1 MVHFTQRSSFSEGQI
16 GRSQH
21 ADFRTP
27 EYASFDETTDFKW
40 EATRG
45 IGYSFGYNRNEGPEN
60 YLSVEE
66 LVRSFVD
73 IVSKNG
79 NLLLNVGPMADGTI
93 PELQRERLLGLGQ
106 WLAVNGEAIFGTRPW
121 VRAEGRTTEG
131 IGVRFTQS
139 GEDLYAILMDAPRE
153 TPVVIEGLQAAE
165 NSTVA
170 LLGRDEPLAWEQRGE
185 MLVVALPGDLSPSPA
200 YALKITP
207 VPQSA
212 GLLAAGHASLST
224 GSKLSDL
231 LQDEAGKAVLERH
244 LGEMLDDPRMEMA
257 MGFSLKQIAPFAPS
271 VLTQE
276 VLDKIDR
283 DLADI

>member
-1 MVHFTQRSSFSEGQI
+1 MVPRCQAGYFYPLGAVLGSCLGAAHGRTGQGGLGRVVHFTQRFSFSEGQI
-16 GRSQH
+16 GGSQH

-139 GEDLYAILMDAPRE
+139 GETCTR
-153 TPVVIEGLQAAE
+153 
-165 NSTVA
+165 S
-170 LLGRDEPLAWEQRGE
+170 
-185 MLVVALPGDLSPSPA
+185 
-200 YALKITP
+200 
-207 VPQSA
+207 
-212 GLLAAGHASLST
+212 
-224 GSKLSDL
+224 
-231 LQDEAGKAVLERH
+231 
-244 LGEMLDDPRMEMA
+244 
-257 MGFSLKQIAPFAPS
+257 
-271 VLTQE
+271 
-276 VLDKIDR
+276 
-283 DLADI
+283 